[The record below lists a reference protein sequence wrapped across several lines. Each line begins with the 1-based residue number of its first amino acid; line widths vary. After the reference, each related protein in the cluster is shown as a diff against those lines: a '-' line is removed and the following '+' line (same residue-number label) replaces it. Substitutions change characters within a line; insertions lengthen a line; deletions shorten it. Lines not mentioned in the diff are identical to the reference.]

1 MMKGEELLVSIRTK
15 QMRGLRACFP
25 SLTERDLVQ
34 MLNAPAQR
42 AIYILQHSFGGNLE
56 DAKAAWN
63 DYVLR
68 YIDGQSSGCEP
79 AYEPLA
85 QGPQRRM
92 RMH

>member
-1 MMKGEELLVSIRTK
+1 MKGEELLVSIRTK

-25 SLTERDLVQ
+25 TLTERDLVQ

-63 DYVLR
+63 DYVLK
-68 YIDGQSSGCEP
+68 YIDGQPCSES
-79 AYEPLA
+79 AYEPLT